1 MTLPEF
7 QNSLSTL
14 VMQFQVSNYDARHL
28 LLDRSDQ
35 ILDLA
40 DQTPAG
46 LPERL
51 LTEWESICAE
61 VKSVQP
67 EYKSHHKTSILFD
80 RQGMGQPGVQK
91 AKTLITRIVALTRS
105 VERLES

>member
-1 MTLPEF
+1 MTLLEF

-14 VMQFQVSNYDARHL
+14 VSQFQLANYDARHL

-35 ILDLA
+35 ILKLP
-40 DQTPAG
+40 DQAPAS

-51 LTEWESICAE
+51 KSELESICTE
-61 VKSVQP
+61 VNSVQP
-67 EYKSHHKTSILFD
+67 AFRSHPKTSPLFD

-91 AKTLITRIVALTRS
+91 AKTLLTRIVALS
-105 VERLES
+105 KIVERLEP

>member
-14 VMQFQVSNYDARHL
+14 VMQLQLANYDARHL

-35 ILDLA
+35 ILQLA
-40 DQTPAG
+40 DQIPAS

-51 LTEWESICAE
+51 RSEWLSICDE

-67 EYKSHHKTSILFD
+67 TFKSQPKTSSLFD

-91 AKTLITRIVALTRS
+91 AKTLITRIVALS
-105 VERLES
+105 KIVERLEP